1 MTAYR
6 QNSWSHLIGA
16 FVEIRRNNQVF
27 RTGFVD
33 DVMPDSSALWLAAD
47 QNHSRILFDAAQG
60 FEVWVE
66 SRELEGQGRYRM
78 TACALDS
85 NGDYSQLRTS
95 RNSTSAR
102 ENPSGLFAILKG
114 LQPSHRREASV
125 LMSSSLGTLPA
136 DNAVKAGVLEA

>member
-16 FVEIRRNNQVF
+16 FVEIRRNNEVV
-27 RTGFVD
+27 RTGFID
-33 DVMPDSSALWLAAD
+33 EAMPDSSALWLAAD
-47 QNHSRILFDAAQG
+47 QTHPRILFDAAQG

-78 TACALDS
+78 TASALDS

-95 RNSTSAR
+95 RNSTSAL
-102 ENPSGLFAILKG
+102 EKPSGLFAILKG
-114 LQPSHRREASV
+114 L
-125 LMSSSLGTLPA
+125 
-136 DNAVKAGVLEA
+136 